1 MQFPWKRNIFISE
14 SHPILRKLIF
24 PEREPLVK
32 LHTIKFDQSFEM
44 TDKKPQRAYPPFYEI
59 FVPVA
64 IGILAIVVIGMLA
77 FTIAI
82 GVGAL

>member
-1 MQFPWKRNIFISE
+1 
-14 SHPILRKLIF
+14 
-24 PEREPLVK
+24 
-32 LHTIKFDQSFEM
+32 M
-44 TDKKPQRAYPPFYEI
+44 TEKKPQRAYPPFYEI

-64 IGILAIVVIGMLA
+64 IGMLAIIVIGMLA